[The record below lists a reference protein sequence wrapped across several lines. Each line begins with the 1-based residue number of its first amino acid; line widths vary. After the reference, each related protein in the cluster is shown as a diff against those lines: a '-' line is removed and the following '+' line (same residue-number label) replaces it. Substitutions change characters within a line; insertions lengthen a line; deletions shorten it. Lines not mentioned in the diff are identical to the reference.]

1 VEDQS
6 VAARLGK
13 NALGGYIFC
22 GVMTAFPL
30 VSRYA
35 GDGITVQVIFL
46 GREKN
51 RVGLE
56 W

>member
-1 VEDQS
+1 MEDQNAGAHL
-6 VAARLGK
+6 VK
-13 NALGGYIFC
+13 NALRGYIFC
-22 GVMTAFPL
+22 GVMTACPL